1 MEIYQLSA
9 TDLAKKIKS
18 KEVSSKE
25 LTQMY
30 IDRIEKLDGD
40 INSVVIRMFE
50 RAIQDAEKAD
60 IALSKGEDLGPLHG
74 IPMTIKESY
83 AIEDQ
88 KTTWGNEAFKENT
101 AKSDGLAV
109 RRFREAGAHFM
120 GKTNVPLDLA
130 DFQSFNSI
138 YGTTNNPWNLE
149 RIPGGSS
156 GGSAAALAA
165 GFTGLEAGS
174 DIGGS
179 IRNPAHF
186 CGVYGHKPTH
196 GIIPQTG
203 HELIS
208 NVPDSDLSVCGPL
221 ARSAEDLKCALEIMA
236 GPAEREATGWKLQLP
251 EPSFKSLK
259 ELKVAVWATDEI
271 APVSNEIEERTTQV
285 GETLAKLG
293 ANVSFDARPNFDPT
307 FAHANYQLLLQS
319 VMAAGMGDEER
330 AKIQKMVEE
339 LDESE
344 MTSDAAVLG
353 DKTAL
358 FEAAS
363 ARGAV
368 LSHANWLKA
377 NYQREK
383 LKIAWKEFFEEWDIL
398 LCPQM
403 AVTAFEHDQRKFSER
418 TLMVNNQEQPYFQ
431 QIFWSGIIVNS
442 YLPSTVFPTGP
453 SSDGLPIGVQ
463 AVSGAFQDYKTI
475 EFSRLIA
482 EEIGGYTAPPNYV

>member
-156 GGSAAALAA
+156 GGSAAALAD
-165 GFTGLEAGS
+165 GFTGLEASS
-174 DIGGS
+174 DIQGS
-179 IRNPAHF
+179 IRAPAQYCEV
-186 CGVYGHKPTH
+186 CGNKPRH
-196 GIIPQTG
+196 RIIPQPG
-203 HELIS
+203 KELIS
-208 NVPDSDLSVCGPL
+208 NVIEG
-221 ARSAEDLKCALEIMA
+221 KN
-236 GPAEREATGWKLQLP
+236 K
-251 EPSFKSLK
+251 PSL
-259 ELKVAVWATDEI
+259 L
-271 APVSNEIEERTTQV
+271 
-285 GETLAKLG
+285 
-293 ANVSFDARPNFDPT
+293 NVSEGT
-307 FAHANYQLLLQS
+307 L
-319 VMAAGMGDEER
+319 
-330 AKIQKMVEE
+330 I
-339 LDESE
+339 
-344 MTSDAAVLG
+344 
-353 DKTAL
+353 L
-358 FEAAS
+358 FYG
-363 ARGAV
+363 RDYLHRVTPV
-368 LSHANWLKA
+368 LSDTPRILITL
-377 NYQREK
+377 NYNEENHIELSENAR
-383 LKIAWKEFFEEWDIL
+383 LTFFG
-398 LCPQM
+398 
-403 AVTAFEHDQRKFSER
+403 R
-418 TLMVNNQEQPYFQ
+418 TE
-431 QIFWSGIIVNS
+431 
-442 YLPSTVFPTGP
+442 
-453 SSDGLPIGVQ
+453 
-463 AVSGAFQDYKTI
+463 
-475 EFSRLIA
+475 
-482 EEIGGYTAPPNYV
+482 